1 MNNAPFEALADG
13 DRRRLLSRLAAAR
26 EGDEPLRVP
35 EDVMSETAAAVAD
48 AGADRRAVA
57 LRFHHVHLPKLT
69 ELGYVTWDRSAGT
82 VQPGPAFDE
91 IAPLLAAVE
100 SDGDDDERSVS

>member
-1 MNNAPFEALADG
+1 MNDGPFEALADG
-13 DRRRLLSRLAAAR
+13 DRRRFLSRLAAAR

-35 EDVMSETAAAVAD
+35 EDVVAETAAAAD

-100 SDGDDDERSVS
+100 SDGDDDDERSVS